1 MDSQRVKVVQLD
13 TAPAQK
19 SVNTLRAE
27 LKELKNVLL
36 NAEKGTEEY
45 SKALQAAAD
54 KQHELKEMMEEIN
67 ASAMD
72 FGQIMGNVVKATGG
86 IVSGFQ
92 AAKAT
97 MNLFGVENEEV
108 MKSLQKMQ
116 NLMAITQALP
126 GIEKGLKSLKRFVL
140 LIDNATSSTKAF
152 SNANKTMAAAENA
165 SATATK
171 GLQGAMTAEAAATGT
186 ATVATHTFKKAL
198 ISTGIGAI
206 VVLVGTLIAH
216 LEDLAKW
223 LGFGG
228 DSAEALEKK
237 TLKLKQAYES
247 TNATLEQYSTHLEG
261 MKFQHEQR
269 AKALQDEIDKMKA
282 AGASETELATK
293 RKELLALTKE
303 AAQEEVEYINKE
315 QQTIEK
321 EYLRLM
327 KSIAGSTYSTT
338 LSMSNMYNELAEA
351 QRLVLNNEQ
360 ELARLEAN
368 DGSKKDIE
376 IQKQRIEQAKQRVTL
391 LNTYIGTQKEELSI
405 NDKVRS
411 DENKLAE
418 DRAKNAKK
426 AAEDRKKLTEEYK
439 KFANQINV
447 ESKKGLDKEL
457 AQLKIAEEEKL
468 AKLEEY
474 HKKKIISEEEYRKQ
488 RQSIIAYYDKLEAQA
503 TYAAQELRT
512 KKVEELEKKNVEI
525 QKNLRNAAAKE
536 QEMALKQEETNL
548 IASLAAR
555 EIPLTEFYKRQEEL
569 ILQDLANK
577 KKLAQ
582 DEYNAN
588 KQLIDQQIADNE
600 FLMQQTG
607 ITPERAQEIMA
618 ETQQLYDQLIILD
631 KEYAVQI
638 AEVDAEMNATRTE
651 SRYAVIEAEMEA
663 LTMLRDGVTS
673 AMDAIIASGDG
684 LSSSWVT
691 AFDTLST
698 GLLDL
703 GQKVK
708 EGSAGWQDYAQMAVA
723 GLQAAASVM
732 TALAD
737 EQDANTKEGFEKQKK
752 FQIAAATMN
761 MLGGIISAWT
771 SAMNP
776 ANAWMTIWGQIAMGA
791 ASTAMILT
799 TGMMQINKIKQQK
812 FGGGDSGASN
822 PSAAASASVIAPVQ
836 YTQDVQG
843 ASIED
848 SVQDTKVYVTET
860 DITDTQNRVSVTEN
874 EAKY

>member
-1 MDSQRVKVVQLD
+1 MDRVPVIK
-13 TAPAQK
+13 
-19 SVNTLRAE
+19 VNTNDALKAT
-27 LKELKNVLL
+27 KELKDELKQLKDTLL
-36 NAEKGTEEY
+36 STAKGTEEY
-45 SKALQAAAD
+45 NKALQRAAD
-54 KQHELKEMMEEIN
+54 IQHTLKEQMEEIN

-72 FGQIMGNVVKATGG
+72 FGQIMGNVVNATGG

-368 DGSKKDIE
+368 NGSKKDIK

-663 LTMLRDGVTS
+663 LTMLRDSVTS

-684 LSSSWVT
+684 LSSSWAT
-691 AFDTLST
+691 AFDTLSS
-698 GLLDL
+698 GILDL
-703 GQKVK
+703 TEKVK
-708 EGSAGWQDYAQMAVA
+708 AGKAGWADYAQMAVA
-723 GLQAAASVM
+723 GLSAAASM
-732 TALAD
+732 MSALAE
-737 EQDANTKEGFEKQKK
+737 EQDTETKEGFEKQKQ
-752 FQIAAATMN
+752 FQIAGATMN
-761 MLGGIISAWT
+761 MFAGIVSAWAGAMQLGPIAGPILGAIN
-771 SAMNP
+771 SAL
-776 ANAWMTIWGQIAMGA
+776 
-791 ASTAMILT
+791 ILT
-799 TGMMQINKIKQQK
+799 TGLLQINKIKQQK
-812 FGGGDSGASN
+812 FDSKGSSGASN

-843 ASIED
+843 ANIEGAIK
-848 SVQDTKVYVTET
+848 DTKVYVTET
-860 DITDTQNRVSVTEN
+860 DITDTQNRVSVQESEN
-874 EAKY
+874 TY